1 MLQEWIEIKDFNLNT
16 LEEGAMKE
24 VSIADKKVIISKFEN
39 VIYAFSALCPHAGA
53 PLCHGWLTSRGE
65 VSCPLHFYK
74 FNIKTGR
81 NTSGEGYKL
90 KTYPIE
96 IRTEQVFILL

>member
-1 MLQEWIEIKDFNLNT
+1 MLQEWIEIKDFNPNT
-16 LEEGAMKE
+16 LDEGTMKE
-24 VSIADKKVIISKFEN
+24 IEIADKKVIVSKFEN
-39 VIYAFSALCPHAGA
+39 AIYAFSALCPHAGA

-65 VSCPLHFYK
+65 VSCPLHSYK
-74 FNIKTGR
+74 FNIKNGR

-96 IRTEQVFILL
+96 IRAEQVFILL